1 MASHL
6 TGSEKLLEIR
16 TAHIDLIIKCKGRP
30 AVCTWEAGAAS
41 SSLRVYGADIKSI
54 SIPVQG
60 IAENYADHKGIARH
74 ELCVLPLFF
83 EQTDYVVTIQSKN
96 GEPVQFRSNNN
107 LVEES
112 LSYVKDDD
120 PTLLNGVINYG
131 SSVGFSDLTVF
142 ASGRQVLF
150 VRIEVYP
157 TKLSYRDD
165 YQEMMADINN
175 MVSESILD
183 FMKKTYQVFVPDHKR
198 NDVPAVFFTILQ
210 SIYDKYLRAANRILA
225 VPHHKLI
232 TEHEVMP
239 HYKATR
245 TDIRSE
251 KWLRKHPEYVIRRD
265 GRIMA
270 EKVLAVNKQIT
281 YDTQENRLVKFM
293 LQETVRRIEDFTRR
307 YKDSTQKP
315 NENILVGAARMSR
328 ELRRLLTTTFLSEV
342 SERNAA
348 KSMSLVFGMAPG
360 YRELYKYYLM
370 LQNGISVG
378 GDIFHMSVRDT
389 ALLYEYWCFIKLYD
403 ILRSRYTLKSP
414 DIIKVDRKGVTVDLV
429 KGRPSRVTFLNTKTG
444 ERIYLAYNPSET
456 VTQTVNQKPDNVLE
470 LEKKGSV
477 SAYKYVFDA
486 KYRIEMNPD
495 SQYYPDTKPGPK
507 VDDINTMHRYRDSIV
522 YANPSSRFTFEKTMF
537 GAYILFPYARE
548 EEYREHRFYKSIES
562 VNIGGLPFLPSATS
576 LVTELLDELV
586 SDSPESAF
594 ERATLPVGIEER
606 LRSVDWSR
614 RDVLIG
620 LVPDEEH
627 LELFTDNRMY
637 FTRRFDEAHLPVRY
651 VALYEKGK
659 GISRYG
665 EVKNWRMVAG
675 KELPGSGQHKPE
687 MYHVFD
693 ILKWHTL
700 ATPISIAEYGP
711 SPVAYTNFFLLTN
724 SSSYSELFLKNE
736 DEYRFFAGLRRMTDK
751 AVLEDGD
758 EATAFE
764 FEGLKVLLEKKTI
777 YVVNEGELV
786 EQGTV
791 QKFERHPNRTFRRL
805 MKYAEELKDAQA
817 KNAQEMKEEAAEAV
831 SVGDGVDGGKWSTR
845 AKKNQ

>member
-1 MASHL
+1 MASL
-6 TGSEKLLEIR
+6 PTGSDKLLEIR
-16 TAHIDLIIKCKGRP
+16 TAYIDLIIKYKGKP
-30 AVCTWEAGAAS
+30 VVCTWESGAAS
-41 SSLRVYGADIKSI
+41 SSLLVSGIDIEKIGVPAQS
-54 SIPVQG
+54 
-60 IAENYADHKGIARH
+60 IAEKYADHKGIADH
-74 ELCVLPLFF
+74 KINVLPLFF

-96 GEPVQFRSNNN
+96 SEALQFRSNNS
-107 LVEES
+107 LVEGS

-131 SSVGFSDLTVF
+131 SSVGFSDLTVI
-142 ASGRQVLF
+142 ANGKQVLS
-150 VRIEVYP
+150 VRVEVYP
-157 TKLSYRDD
+157 TKLSYKDD

-239 HYKATR
+239 HYKAAR
-245 TDIRSE
+245 MDARSE
-251 KWLRKHPEYVIRRD
+251 KWLRKHPEYVKRCD
-265 GRIMA
+265 GRILA

-293 LQETVRRIEDFTRR
+293 LQSTVRRIEDFTRR
-307 YKDSTQKP
+307 YQNSTLKP
-315 NENILVGAARMSR
+315 DENIIAGAARMSR
-328 ELRRLLTTTFLSEV
+328 ELKRLLSTTFLSEV

-370 LQNGISVG
+370 LQNGIAVG

-389 ALLYEYWCFIKLYD
+389 AQLYEYWCFIKLYD
-403 ILRSRYTLKSP
+403 ILRSRYTLNSP
-414 DIIKVDRKGVTVDLV
+414 DIIKVDRKGVTVDLA
-429 KGRPSRVTFLNTKTG
+429 KGKDSNVVFINPQNG
-444 ERIYLAYNPSET
+444 ELIKLTYNQSESK
-456 VTQTVNQKPDNVLE
+456 TQTVSQRPDNILE
-470 LEKKGSV
+470 LEKKGSSV
-477 SAYKYVFDA
+477 SYKYVFDA

-495 SQYYPDTKPGPK
+495 PKYYPDDKPGPK

-522 YANPSSRFTFEKTMF
+522 YENLSSRFTFEKTMF

-548 EEYREHRFYKSIES
+548 EEYTKHKFYKSIET

-586 SDSPESAF
+586 TDSPEAAF

-606 LRSVDWSR
+606 LRLVDWSR

-620 LVPDEEH
+620 LVPDDVH

-637 FTRRFDEAHLPVRY
+637 FTPRFDMGHLPVRY

-665 EVKNWRMVAG
+665 EVVSWRRAARG
-675 KELPGSGQHKPE
+675 TLPGVGLSHGAHKRLLKKEP
-687 MYHVFD
+687 YNVFEV
-693 ILKWHTL
+693 LKWHTL

-711 SPVAYTNFFLLTN
+711 SPIAYTNFFLLSN

-736 DEYRFFAGLRRMTDK
+736 DEYRFYIGLKRLTEK
-751 AVLEDGD
+751 AVLEDED
-758 EATAFE
+758 EVTAFE
-764 FEGLKVLLEKKTI
+764 FEGIKVQLDKNDI
-777 YVVNEGELV
+777 YVVNDGKPEKQESV
-786 EQGTV
+786 RE
-791 QKFERHPNRTFRRL
+791 FERHPNRSFRHL
-805 MKYAEELKDAQA
+805 MEYGEKLKE
-817 KNAQEMKEEAAEAV
+817 NV
-831 SVGDGVDGGKWSTR
+831 
-845 AKKNQ
+845 

>member
-1 MASHL
+1 M
-6 TGSEKLLEIR
+6 
-16 TAHIDLIIKCKGRP
+16 
-30 AVCTWEAGAAS
+30 
-41 SSLRVYGADIKSI
+41 
-54 SIPVQG
+54 
-60 IAENYADHKGIARH
+60 
-74 ELCVLPLFF
+74 
-83 EQTDYVVTIQSKN
+83 VTIQSKN
-96 GEPVQFRSNNN
+96 NESLQFRSNNS
-107 LVEES
+107 LVEGS

-131 SSVGFSDLTVF
+131 SSVGFSDLTVI
-142 ASGRQVLF
+142 ANGKQVLS
-150 VRIEVYP
+150 VRVEVYP
-157 TKLSYRDD
+157 TKLSYKDD

-239 HYKATR
+239 HYKAAR
-245 TDIRSE
+245 TDARSE
-251 KWLRKHPEYVIRRD
+251 KWLRKHPEYVKRCD
-265 GRIMA
+265 DRILA

-293 LQETVRRIEDFTRR
+293 LQSTVRRIEDFTRR
-307 YKDSTQKP
+307 YQNSTLKP
-315 NENILVGAARMSR
+315 DENIIAGAARMSR
-328 ELRRLLTTTFLSEV
+328 ELKRLLSTTFLSEV

-370 LQNGISVG
+370 LQNGIAVG

-389 ALLYEYWCFIKLYD
+389 AQLYEYWCFIKLYD
-403 ILRSRYTLKSP
+403 ILRSRYTLNSP
-414 DIIKVDRKGVTVDLV
+414 DIIKVDRKGVTVDLA
-429 KGRPSRVTFLNTKTG
+429 KGKDSNVVFINPQNG
-444 ERIYLAYNPSET
+444 ELIKLTYNQSESK
-456 VTQTVNQKPDNVLE
+456 TQTVSQRPDNILE
-470 LEKKGSV
+470 LEKKGSSV
-477 SAYKYVFDA
+477 SYKYVFDA

-495 SQYYPDTKPGPK
+495 PKYYPDDKPGPK

-548 EEYREHRFYKSIES
+548 EEYTKHKFYKSIET

-586 SDSPESAF
+586 TDSPEAAF

-606 LRSVDWSR
+606 LRLVDWSR

-620 LVPDEEH
+620 LVPDDVH
-627 LELFTDNRMY
+627 LELYTDNLMY
-637 FTRRFDEAHLPVRY
+637 FTPRFDIGHLPVRY

-665 EVKNWRMVAG
+665 EVVSWRKAARG
-675 KELPGSGQHKPE
+675 TLPGLELNRGAHKRLLKKEP
-687 MYHVFD
+687 YNVFKV
-693 ILKWHTL
+693 LQWHTL

-711 SPVAYTNFFLLTN
+711 SPIAYTNFFLLSN

-736 DEYRFFAGLRRMTDK
+736 DEYRFFAGLKRMTDK
-751 AVLEDGD
+751 AVLEDED
-758 EATAFE
+758 SATAFE
-764 FEGLKVLLEKKTI
+764 FDGLKVLLDKKEI
-777 YVVNEGELV
+777 YVVNGEKLDKQDSLREFV
-786 EQGTV
+786 
-791 QKFERHPNRTFRRL
+791 KHPNRTFKRL
-805 MKYAEELKDAQA
+805 MKYR
-817 KNAQEMKEEAAEAV
+817 EMMK
-831 SVGDGVDGGKWSTR
+831 GGE
-845 AKKNQ
+845 

>member
-1 MASHL
+1 MASL
-6 TGSEKLLEIR
+6 PTGSDKLLEIR
-16 TAHIDLIIKCKGRP
+16 TAYIDLIIKYKGKP
-30 AVCTWEAGAAS
+30 AVCTWESGAAS
-41 SSLRVYGADIKSI
+41 SSLLVSGIDIEKI
-54 SIPVQG
+54 GVPAQG
-60 IAENYADHKGIARH
+60 ITEKYADHKGIADH
-74 ELCVLPLFF
+74 KIDVLPLFF

-96 GEPVQFRSNNN
+96 NESLQFLSNNS
-107 LVEES
+107 LVEGS

-131 SSVGFSDLTVF
+131 SSVGFSDLTVI
-142 ASGRQVLF
+142 ANGKQVLS
-150 VRIEVYP
+150 VRVEVYP
-157 TKLSYRDD
+157 TKLSYKDD

-239 HYKATR
+239 HYKAAR
-245 TDIRSE
+245 TDARSE
-251 KWLRKHPEYVIRRD
+251 KWLIKHPEYVKRCD
-265 GRIMA
+265 GRILA

-293 LQETVRRIEDFTRR
+293 LQSTVRRIEDFTRR
-307 YKDSTQKP
+307 YQNSTLKP
-315 NENILVGAARMSR
+315 DKNIIAGATRMSR
-328 ELRRLLTTTFLSEV
+328 ELKRLLSTTFLSEV

-370 LQNGISVG
+370 LQNGIAVG

-389 ALLYEYWCFIKLYD
+389 AQLYEYWCFIKLYD

-429 KGRPSRVTFLNTKTG
+429 KGKPSKMTFLNTKTG
-444 ERIYLAYNPSET
+444 ERIYLAYNPSES
-456 VTQTVNQKPDNVLE
+456 VTQTVNQRPDNVLE

-548 EEYREHRFYKSIES
+548 EEYRDHRFYNSIES

-594 ERATLPVGIEER
+594 ERATLPIGIEER

-620 LVPDEEH
+620 LVQDEEH

-805 MKYAEELKDAQA
+805 MKYAEELKDAQT
-817 KNAQEMKEEAAEAV
+817 KNAEELKGEAADLFRNI
-831 SVGDGVDGGKWSTR
+831 SK
-845 AKKNQ
+845 Q

>member
-6 TGSEKLLEIR
+6 TGSDKILEIR
-16 TAHIDLIIKCKGRP
+16 TAYIDLIIKCKGRP
-30 AVCTWEAGAAS
+30 AVCTWETGAAS
-41 SSLRVYGADIKSI
+41 SSLRVIGADLEQI
-54 SIPVQG
+54 SVPVQS
-60 IAENYADHKGIARH
+60 IAEKYAEHKGITVH
-74 ELCVLPLFF
+74 EFNVLPLFF

-96 GEPVQFRSNNN
+96 GEALQFRSNNS

-112 LSYVKDDD
+112 LGFVKDDD

-131 SSVGFSDLTVF
+131 SSVGYSDLTVM
-142 ASGRQVLF
+142 ANGKQVLSAR
-150 VRIEVYP
+150 VEVYP
-157 TKLSYRDD
+157 TKLSYKDD

-175 MVSESILD
+175 MVSESVLD

-251 KWLRKHPEYVIRRD
+251 KWLRKHPEYVRKCGDKILAE
-265 GRIMA
+265 RI
-270 EKVLAVNKQIT
+270 LAVNKQIT

-293 LQETVRRIEDFTRR
+293 LQSTVRRIEIFSRR
-307 YKDSTQKP
+307 YQNSTLKP
-315 NENILVGAARMSR
+315 DENILAGAARMSR
-328 ELRRLLTTTFLSEV
+328 ELRRLLSTTFLAEV

-378 GDIFHMSVRDT
+378 GDVFHMSVRDT
-389 ALLYEYWCFIKLYD
+389 AQLYEYWCFIKLYD
-403 ILRSRYTLKSP
+403 ILRGRYTLKSP

-429 KGRPSRVTFLNTKTG
+429 KGKDSNVVFLNPQNG
-444 ERIYLAYNPSET
+444 ELIKLTYNQSESK
-456 VTQTVNQKPDNVLE
+456 TQTVSQRPDNILE
-470 LEKKGSV
+470 LEKKGSSV
-477 SAYKYVFDA
+477 SYKYVFDA

-495 SQYYPDTKPGPK
+495 SKCYPDDKPGPK

-522 YANPSSRFTFEKTMF
+522 YANPSSRFIFEKTMF
-537 GAYILFPYARE
+537 GAYILFPYAHE
-548 EEYREHRFYKSIES
+548 KEYTEHKFYKSIET

-586 SDSPESAF
+586 TDSPEAAF

-606 LRSVDWSR
+606 LRLVDWSR

-620 LVPDEEH
+620 LVPDDAH
-627 LELFTDNRMY
+627 LKLYTDKLMY
-637 FTRRFDEAHLPVRY
+637 FTPRLDIAHLPVRY

-665 EVKNWRMVAG
+665 EVVSWRRAARG
-675 KELPGSGQHKPE
+675 KLPGGELSRGAHKRLLKKEP
-687 MYHVFD
+687 YSVFEV
-693 ILKWHTL
+693 LKWHTL
-700 ATPISIAEYGP
+700 ETPISIAEYGP
-711 SPVAYTNFFLLTN
+711 SPIAYTNFFLLSN
-724 SSSYSELFLKNE
+724 CSSYSELFLKNE
-736 DEYRFFAGLRRMTDK
+736 DEYRFFAGLKRMTDK
-751 AVLEDGD
+751 AVLEDED
-758 EATAFE
+758 SATAFE
-764 FEGLKVLLEKKTI
+764 FDGLKVLLDKKEI
-777 YVVNEGELV
+777 YVMNGEKLDKQDSLREFV
-786 EQGTV
+786 
-791 QKFERHPNRTFRRL
+791 KHPNRTFKRL
-805 MKYAEELKDAQA
+805 MKYR
-817 KNAQEMKEEAAEAV
+817 EMMK
-831 SVGDGVDGGKWSTR
+831 GK
-845 AKKNQ
+845 A